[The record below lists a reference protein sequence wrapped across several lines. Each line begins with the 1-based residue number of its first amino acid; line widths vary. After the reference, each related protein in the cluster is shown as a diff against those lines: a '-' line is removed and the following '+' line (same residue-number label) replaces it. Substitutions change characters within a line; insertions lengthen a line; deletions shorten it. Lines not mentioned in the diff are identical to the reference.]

1 MSHGSPDREPPLQ
14 RCTSVLSRRLAPSW
28 AADVSLAVSAIWL
41 GVVRP
46 PIDRL
51 LGTGLALATLPLQLL
66 LLAATWRAF
75 GACPVIVQRRTGLN
89 GRPFPLLKVRTLA
102 GPDTSSEN
110 TLDWHHDPRRL
121 AAFGAVVRRTGLDEI
136 LQVWNVAAGQMALIG
151 PRPWLPQEQL
161 AVERLLPE
169 ARRRLAVRP
178 GLIGLAAVLNR
189 RPCGSDG
196 YLAHATADLEYV
208 ATATPALDGRICWL
222 ALRVLMD
229 GRDLTTG
236 HVRSD
241 AAES

>member
-1 MSHGSPDREPPLQ
+1 MDAHGRPAR
-14 RCTSVLSRRLAPSW
+14 SRRPAARAP
-28 AADVSLAVSAIWL
+28 AAPAVRSPGRALRNDRSRTRWRS
-41 GVVRP
+41 GVLDPSR
-46 PIDRL
+46 
-51 LGTGLALATLPLQLL
+51 L

-121 AAFGAVVRRTGLDEI
+121 AAFGAAVRRTGLDEI
-136 LQVWNVAAGQMALIG
+136 LQIWNVAAGQMALIG
-151 PRPWLPQEQL
+151 PRPRLPQEQL

-189 RPCGSDG
+189 RPSGLDG

-208 ATATPALDGRICWL
+208 AAATPALDGRICWL

-229 GRDLTTG
+229 GRDRTTV

-241 AAES
+241 AARS